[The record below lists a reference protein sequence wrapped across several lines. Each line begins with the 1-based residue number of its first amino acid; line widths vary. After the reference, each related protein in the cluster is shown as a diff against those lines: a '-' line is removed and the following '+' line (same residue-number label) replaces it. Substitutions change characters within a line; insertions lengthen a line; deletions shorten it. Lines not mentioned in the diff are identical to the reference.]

1 MGRIRDRVKASVKV
15 TSRVRVRVRVRVKD
29 KLSVRVGKLMK
40 LDRSSHWCTITLRK
54 LTEYPMEELKVDGW
68 CLGCTKS

>member
-15 TSRVRVRVRVRVKD
+15 TCRVRVRVRVKD

-40 LDRSSHWCTITLRK
+40 LERSSHWCTIILRK